1 MPGTS
6 PAMDAVTMQPHAAGV
21 APLSHAER
29 AFVYRWLAGI
39 FAREPSLDALETYR
53 SGEGAALLSQLG
65 REPTLAALAHD
76 LVTRTAGEESLQP
89 VVRELAGAFARLF
102 LSVGG
107 RRSAPPY
114 ESAYTNERGLLF
126 QEAVDRVGES
136 LSELGLTLPPGFPEP
151 PDHIAV
157 QLSVMAELANR
168 CDGLAAGDELEALV
182 QKQRSFLETRLMP
195 WVPRF
200 ADDCIAFDRSGFYA
214 AAAESLVA
222 FLSSDGPR
230 LRQGGA

>member
-1 MPGTS
+1 MPATN
-6 PAMDAVTMQPHAAGV
+6 PAMDAAVAPPHQVGG

-29 AFVYRWLAGI
+29 AFVYRWLAGV

-53 SGEGAALLSQLG
+53 SEEGAALLSQLG
-65 REPTLAALAHD
+65 SEPTLAVLAGE
-76 LVTRTAGEESLQP
+76 LATRTAGEESLQP
-89 VVRELAGAFARLF
+89 AVRELAGAFSRLF

-114 ESAYTNERGLLF
+114 ESAYTSERGLLF

-157 QLSVMAELANR
+157 QLSVMAEMVNR
-168 CDGLAAGDELEALV
+168 CDGLAAGDELEALLR
-182 QKQRSFLETRLMP
+182 KQHSFLETRLMP

-200 ADDCIAFDRSGFYA
+200 ADDCIAFDRTGFYA
-214 AAAESLVA
+214 AAAESLAA
-222 FLSSDGPR
+222 FVSSDEAR
-230 LRQGGA
+230 LREGSA